1 MQFKKVINERNRLI
15 YLMLFYKNDEK
26 DQVWFINEIKKYNQV
41 IGQKKTKDPEYFE
54 NSKNLSVQFEFFL
67 KKFLE
72 NSTETNKDK
81 LKTKYLEMVKRHHN

>member
-41 IGQKKTKDPEYFE
+41 IGQKKVKDPEYFE
-54 NSKNLSVQFEFFL
+54 TSKNLSVQFEFFL
-67 KKFLE
+67 KRFLE

-81 LKTKYLEMVKRHHN
+81 LKTKYLEMVKRHHI